1 MLGYLLTARANR
13 LLLSSLLLLHGAATC
28 AEPGACRLQ
37 SHRPCSG
44 MLRAGRAHRLCFSS
58 LGSGSLCTGVHQD
71 EDSRPLLDR
80 PLGRRAGSEAP
91 DPQLALPA
99 GLAHQAPGALCEWGQ
114 AGRGAALTGVWS
126 SPYLKR
132 VVNPSGKRR

>member
-1 MLGYLLTARANR
+1 
-13 LLLSSLLLLHGAATC
+13 
-28 AEPGACRLQ
+28 
-37 SHRPCSG
+37 

-114 AGRGAALTGVWS
+114 AGRGAAPRSAHRGLELPLLEKGCES
-126 SPYLKR
+126 F
-132 VVNPSGKRR
+132 G